1 MITNADFKGMLNM
14 RRWIISEVIWYRH
27 TVTTKQSNV
36 VAYWIVSKK
45 RKTPK
50 TYLPV
55 TSLQPRGYVAEW
67 LRFFLVIV
75 EGPVGCLPTVEFSCD
90 FWQGSWGSPNLAQIF
105 AYGKWLYPYRMLLH
119 GASELRSAP
128 NMSETCNSE
137 DGYTFSPKCLR
148 PYPQNQAKAPF
159 WGTLR
164 CKT

>member
-1 MITNADFKGMLNM
+1 M

-119 GASELRSAP
+119 GASEQICTKYVWNVQFWGRIYFNVFAL
-128 NMSETCNSE
+128 T
-137 DGYTFSPKCLR
+137 PKIKLKPHFGEPCDAKPR
-148 PYPQNQAKAPF
+148 PYYTESSP
-159 WGTLR
+159 
-164 CKT
+164 